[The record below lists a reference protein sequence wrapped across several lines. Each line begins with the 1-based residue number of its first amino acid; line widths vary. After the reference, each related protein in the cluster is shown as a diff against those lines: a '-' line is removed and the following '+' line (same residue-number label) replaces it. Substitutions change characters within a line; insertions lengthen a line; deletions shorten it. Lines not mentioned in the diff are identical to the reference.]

1 MAIISSNKLEV
12 PTTTLGSATAFSGD
26 LHFETSLC
34 IEGRYSGKIQSPG
47 TLHIAPGAKVEADI
61 VVGAVIVA
69 GTVIGNITASQRLEI
84 EATGTVIGN
93 IATPILK
100 VAEGVSFRGK
110 CDMLASNDGIDIF
123 SASPDKLKK
132 ILTHTH

>member
-1 MAIISSNKLEV
+1 MAIISSNKLEI
-12 PTTTLGSATAFSGD
+12 PTTTLGNATSFSGD
-26 LHFETSLC
+26 LNFETSLR
-34 IEGRYSGKIQSPG
+34 IEGRYSGKIESPG

-61 VVGAVIVA
+61 TVGAVVVA

-93 IATPILK
+93 IATPKLK

-110 CDMLASNDGIDIF
+110 CDMLDSSDGIDIF

-132 ILTHTH
+132 ILTHSH